1 MMKNKKNLLIILL
14 IVGLVLIGVGYY
26 VLFHPKKLPLK
37 EKVEVIKPVVIN
49 NSFVAKVGDSLLVS
63 DGKKYGYYDFNGKKV
78 IDLNYK
84 FNNEDYSS
92 KLDAR
97 DNLYVVTGDG
107 NSYGVVDNASKE
119 IIPKMYKSIKIGSKN
134 CFVVQDSN
142 SVWYVIDSNNN
153 KILDTSYTSVEFV
166 DGFGFILKRDIGYNF
181 IDLNGKKL
189 SDVDYATF
197 SNYFTSNISVP
208 VVVGQKDGVLGIFI
222 LRDGK
227 IEKIDNA
234 NLPIFI
240 NEKDI
245 YYATNDDSISSCNIK
260 TGKIKNNVQMSN
272 AVYGMIM
279 TINDKELAGYE
290 SEDGKTVI
298 PAKYDYRYANQFT
311 KYGLAV
317 VREGTL
323 FGIIDKKGNEVLP
336 IKYDQVSI
344 LSDKLFGVHDDS
356 NELIYLI
363 NDKKEKLF
371 DAVVYKENI
380 DNLLVV
386 YKDKKCGIISNYGDT
401 LFDVNYSYCEIY
413 DGTAIVRDT
422 NNQWNI
428 LRVE

>member
-1 MMKNKKNLLIILL
+1 MLKNKKKLLIILL

-37 EKVEVIKPVVIN
+37 EKIEVIKPVVIN

-63 DGKKYGYYDFNGKKV
+63 DGKKYGYYDFNGKQKV
-78 IDLNYK
+78 DINYV
-84 FNNEDYSS
+84 FDEENYLV

-97 DNLYVVTGDG
+97 DNLYVVTDDG
-107 NSYGVVDNASKE
+107 NSYGVVDSTSKE

-181 IDLNGKKL
+181 IDLNGKML

-197 SNYFTSNISVP
+197 DNYFTSNVSVP
-208 VVVGQKDGVLGIFI
+208 VVVGQKDGALGIFI

-279 TINDKELAGYE
+279 TINDKELVGYE

-298 PAKYDYRYANQFT
+298 PAKYDFIRANDFT
-311 KYGLAV
+311 KYGLV
-317 VREGTL
+317 VVGINNL
-323 FGIIDKKGNEVLP
+323 FGVIDKKGNEVLP

-344 LSDKLFGVHDDS
+344 LSDKLFAVHDDS
-356 NELIYLI
+356 SKSFYLV
-363 NDKKEKLF
+363 NNKKEKLF

-401 LFDVNYSYCEIY
+401 LFDTKYSYCEIY
-413 DGTAIVRDT
+413 NGAAVVADT
-422 NNQWNI
+422 NNQWQI
-428 LRVE
+428 LKSS